1 MKTAILTDSGCGLT
15 PQQAKEYGIYLVP
28 LQVIDENVSYQDG
41 LDMTTEDLYERLR
54 QQHTPKTSMPNGE
67 SLEKVMKE
75 IREAGYEDVVGVPL
89 PSGLSSTGNA
99 MRMAAEEEGLGFA
112 LLETYT
118 TCDLQFH
125 NAKLALEFA
134 QQGLSKEDIV
144 KEVEKKVVNSA
155 SLIVPN
161 DIQHLKRGGRLTP
174 VAAAAANL
182 LKIKPILKIDPSTN
196 GRIDVI
202 DKVRTEKKAISKVVD
217 DVCDVIKDAQGDIF
231 VIHSDCLSK
240 AEEIQEEIRKRCPN
254 ANVHCN
260 LICAVISAHT
270 GLDCIAIQY
279 MKK

>member
-1 MKTAILTDSGCGLT
+1 
-15 PQQAKEYGIYLVP
+15 
-28 LQVIDENVSYQDG
+28 
-41 LDMTTEDLYERLR
+41 
-54 QQHTPKTSMPNGE
+54 MP
-67 SLEKVMKE
+67 
-75 IREAGYEDVVGVPL
+75 Y
-89 PSGLSSTGNA
+89 
-99 MRMAAEEEGLGFA
+99 
-112 LLETYT
+112 LETYT